1 MPPERDKAM
10 TYTPHLKVKPQV
22 LIQAAVSALNDTLS
36 ISNTVTKRNDLA
48 TFFKA
53 EGDTISQRVKGTVPV
68 RQYTPRNDRSQPIIT
83 DNYQESVVTVT
94 ISAER
99 PYSAI
104 KMTDEQADW
113 DFTDGWQDIIEA
125 QTNSIASYLEHGVLN
140 QILQAPYERVIIVKD
155 DTAGLT
161 AAQDANQDVWYNAI
175 IEAKK
180 ALRLM
185 RTPNDTLYAI
195 CGLDFEEK
203 IMKSNRFL
211 KDQGTGDNA
220 LTSST
225 LGSIAGVRFIST
237 TQIPSDEAYLYA
249 SSGFLAF
256 TGVPRIPRSV
266 PFGAAA
272 SAGGWALRFLM
283 DYDTAYLTDRSV
295 FDCYAGYSYVKDR
308 VSVFDGRSNE
318 LISPDEYFVRG
329 VKLALKS
336 TSSAVEKAPGDG
348 KTDTPGGPASSFLGK
363 VYNQQTVTAA
373 EVIGEPFPLGGNYP
387 GAKAA
392 ATAVA
397 VKSGSTIGSI
407 TVTAPGFG
415 YTSTPAVTITGAGTG
430 ATAVAS
436 IQNGQVVSI
445 AVTAAGTGYTGTPTV
460 TVAAP

>member
-1 MPPERDKAM
+1 M

-22 LIQAAVSALNDTLS
+22 LIQAAVSALNDQLV

-83 DNYQESVVTVT
+83 DNYSESVVTVT

-113 DFTDGWQDIIEA
+113 DFTDGWGDIIDA
-125 QTNSIASYLEHGVLN
+125 QTSSIASYLEHGVLN
-140 QILQAPYERVIIVKD
+140 QILQAPYERVILVKD
-155 DTAGLT
+155 DSAGIT
-161 AAQDANQDVWYNAI
+161 AAQDSNQDVWYNAVV
-175 IEAKK
+175 EAKK
-180 ALRLM
+180 ALRLL

-195 CGLDFEEK
+195 CGVDFEEK

-220 LTSST
+220 LTSSS
-225 LGSIAGVRFIST
+225 LGTIAGVKFIST
-237 TQIPSDEAYLYA
+237 THIPADEAYLYA
-249 SSGFLAF
+249 SSGFVAF

-266 PFGAAA
+266 PFGATA

-329 VKLALKS
+329 IKLALKS
-336 TSSAVEKAPGDG
+336 SSSAVEKKPGDG
-348 KTDTPGGPASSFLGK
+348 STTTAAGDPNSFLAK

-392 ATAVA
+392 AKATSTVA
-397 VKSGSTIGSI
+397 AGKLTGV
-407 TVTAPGFG
+407 TVTAQGFG
-415 YTSTPAVTITGAGTG
+415 YTSTPAVTLSGGAGTG
-430 ATAVAS
+430 GAAVAE
-436 IQNGQVVSI
+436 IRNGQVV
-445 AVTAAGTGYTGTPTV
+445 AVHVTAAGSGYTSAPTV
-460 TVAAP
+460 AIAAP

>member
-1 MPPERDKAM
+1 M

-22 LIQAAVSALNDTLS
+22 LIQAAVSALNDSLS

-83 DNYQESVVTVT
+83 DNYSESVVTVT

-125 QTNSIASYLEHGVLN
+125 QTSSIASYLEHGVLN
-140 QILQAPYERVIIVKD
+140 QILQAPYERVILIKD
-155 DTAGLT
+155 DSAGIT
-161 AAQDANQDVWYNAI
+161 AAQAANEDVWYNGV

-180 ALRLM
+180 ALRLL

-211 KDQGTGDNA
+211 KDEGRGDDA

-225 LGSIAGVRFIST
+225 LGSIAGVKFIST
-237 TQIPSDEAYLYA
+237 THIPSDEAYLYA
-249 SSGFLAF
+249 SSGFVAF

-266 PFGAAA
+266 PFGATA

-336 TSSAVEKAPGDG
+336 SSDAVEKQPGDG
-348 KTDTPGGPASSFLGK
+348 STTTAAGDPDSFLAK

-387 GAKAA
+387 GAKAT
-392 ATAVA
+392 ATAKVTR
-397 VKSGSTIGSI
+397 SGETVGSI
-407 TVTAPGFG
+407 AVTAPGFG
-415 YTSTPAVTITGAGTG
+415 YTSTPAVTIAGGGGAD
-430 ATAVAS
+430 AEAVAS
-436 IQNGQVVSI
+436 IQNGQVTAI
-445 AVTAAGTGYTGTPTV
+445 TVTVAGTGYTSTPTA

>member
-1 MPPERDKAM
+1 M

-22 LIQAAVSALNDTLS
+22 LIQAAVSALNDTLV

-113 DFTDGWQDIIEA
+113 DFTDGWQDIVEA
-125 QTNSIASYLEHGVLN
+125 QTSSIASYLEHGVLN
-140 QILQAPYERVIIVKD
+140 QILQAPYERVILVKD
-155 DTAGLT
+155 DSAGIT
-161 AAQDANQDVWYNAI
+161 AAQAANEDVFFNAVV
-175 IEAKK
+175 EAKK
-180 ALRLM
+180 ALRLL

-203 IMKSNRFL
+203 ILKSNRFL

-225 LGSIAGVRFIST
+225 LGTIAGVKFIST
-237 TQIPSDEAYLYA
+237 THIPADEAYLYA
-249 SSGFLAF
+249 SSGFVAF

-329 VKLALKS
+329 IKLALKS
-336 TSSAVEKAPGDG
+336 STSAVEKKPGDG
-348 KTDTPGGPASSFLGK
+348 SATTAAGNPASFLAK
-363 VYNQQTVTAA
+363 VYNQQNVTAA

-387 GAKAA
+387 GAKAG
-392 ATAVA
+392 ATAKLT
-397 VKSGSTIGSI
+397 KSGSTIGSI
-407 TVTAPGFG
+407 EVTAPGFG
-415 YTSTPAVTITGAGTG
+415 YTSTPAVPISGGSGTG
-430 ATAVAS
+430 ATAVAV
-436 IQNGQVVSI
+436 IQNGQVVDI
-445 AVTAAGTGYTGTPTV
+445 AVTNAGTGYTGTPTV
-460 TVAAP
+460 AVAAP

>member
-1 MPPERDKAM
+1 M
-10 TYTPHLKVKPQV
+10 TYTPHLKVKPEI
-22 LIQAAVSALNDTLS
+22 LIQAAVSALNDQLV

-83 DNYQESVVTVT
+83 DNYAESVVTLT

-113 DFTDGWQDIIEA
+113 DFTDGWGDIIDA
-125 QTNSIASYLEHGVLN
+125 QTSSIASYLEHGVLN
-140 QILQAPYERVIIVKD
+140 QILQAPYERVILVKD

-161 AAQDANQDVWYNAI
+161 AAQDANQSVFYNAVV
-175 IEAKK
+175 EAKK
-180 ALRLM
+180 ALRLL

-195 CGLDFEEK
+195 CGVDFEEK
-203 IMKSNRFL
+203 IMKDQRFL
-211 KDQGTGDNA
+211 KDQGTGDSA
-220 LTSST
+220 LTSAS
-225 LGSIAGVRFIST
+225 LGTIAGVKFVST
-237 TQIPSDEAYLYA
+237 THIPADEAYLYA
-249 SSGFLAF
+249 SSGFVAF

-329 VKLALKS
+329 IKLALKS
-336 TSSAVEKAPGDG
+336 SSTAVEKAPGDG
-348 KTDTPGGPASSFLGK
+348 SATTAAGNPASFLAK
-363 VYNQQTVTAA
+363 VYNQQTVTSA

-387 GAKAA
+387 GSKAA
-392 ATAVA
+392 ATANV
-397 VKSGSTIGSI
+397 
-407 TVTAPGFG
+407 VTAAGKVTDVKVNAQGFG
-415 YTSTPAVTITGAGTG
+415 YTSTPSVTIAGGSGTG
-430 ATAVAS
+430 ATAVAE
-436 IQNGQVVSI
+436 IRNGQVVAI
-445 AVTAAGTGYTGTPTV
+445 HVTAAGSGYTGSPTA

>member
-1 MPPERDKAM
+1 M

-155 DTAGLT
+155 DAPGLT

-237 TQIPSDEAYLYA
+237 TQIPADEAYLYA

-348 KTDTPGGPASSFLGK
+348 KTDTPGGPANSFLGK
-363 VYNQQTVTAA
+363 VYKQQTVTAA

-387 GAKAA
+387 GAKAG
-392 ATAVA
+392 ATATLT
-397 VKSGSTIGSI
+397 KSGSTVGSI

-415 YTSTPAVTITGAGTG
+415 YTSTPAVTISGGSGTG
-430 ATAVAS
+430 ATAVAV
-436 IQNGQVVSI
+436 IQNGQVISVE
-445 AVTAAGTGYTGTPTV
+445 VTAAGTGYTGTPTV
-460 TVAAP
+460 AIAAP

>member
-1 MPPERDKAM
+1 M
-10 TYTPHLKVKPQV
+10 TYTPHLKVKPQI
-22 LIQAAVSALNDTLS
+22 LIQAAVSALNDTLV

-104 KMTDEQADW
+104 KMTDEQSDW

-125 QTNSIASYLEHGVLN
+125 QTNSISSYLEHGVLN
-140 QILQAPYERVIIVKD
+140 QILQAPYERVILVKD
-155 DTAGLT
+155 DTAGIT
-161 AAQDANQDVWYNAI
+161 AAQDSNQDVFYNAVV
-175 IEAKK
+175 EAKK
-180 ALRLM
+180 ALRLL

-203 IMKSNRFL
+203 ILKSNRFL
-211 KDQGTGDNA
+211 KDEGRGDDA
-220 LTSST
+220 LTSAT
-225 LGSIAGVRFIST
+225 LGTIAGVKFIST
-237 TQIPSDEAYLYA
+237 THIPADEAYLYA
-249 SSGFLAF
+249 SSGFVAF
-256 TGVPRIPRSV
+256 TGVPRVPKSV
-266 PFGAAA
+266 PFGATA
-272 SAGGWALRFLM
+272 SAGGWALRWLM

-329 VKLALKS
+329 IKLALKS
-336 TSSAVEKAPGDG
+336 SSSAVEKAPGDG
-348 KTDTPGGPASSFLGK
+348 STTTAAGDPNSFLAK
-363 VYNQQTVTAA
+363 VYNQQNVTAA

-392 ATAVA
+392 ATATA

-415 YTSTPAVTITGAGTG
+415 YTSTPTVTISGGAGTG

-436 IQNGQVVSI
+436 IANGQVTAI
-445 AVTAAGTGYTGTPTV
+445 TVTAAGSGYTGTPTV

>member
-1 MPPERDKAM
+1 M

-22 LIQAAVSALNDTLS
+22 LIQAAVSALNDQLV

-83 DNYQESVVTVT
+83 DNYSESVVTVT

-113 DFTDGWQDIIEA
+113 DFSDGWGDIIDA
-125 QTNSIASYLEHGVLN
+125 QTSSIASYLEHGVLN
-140 QILQAPYERVIIVKD
+140 QILQAPYERVILVKD
-155 DTAGLT
+155 DTAGIT
-161 AAQDANQDVWYNAI
+161 AAQDSNEDVWYNAV

-180 ALRLM
+180 ALRLL

-211 KDQGTGDNA
+211 KDQGTGDSA

-225 LGSIAGVRFIST
+225 LGTIAGVKFIST
-237 TQIPSDEAYLYA
+237 THIPADEAYLYA
-249 SSGFLAF
+249 SSGFVAF

-266 PFGAAA
+266 PFGATA
-272 SAGGWALRFLM
+272 SAGGWALRFLA
-283 DYDTAYLTDRSV
+283 DYDTAYLTDRSI

-318 LISPDEYFVRG
+318 IISPDEYFVRG
-329 VKLALKS
+329 IKLALKS
-336 TSSAVEKAPGDG
+336 SSSAVEKAPGDG
-348 KTDTPGGPASSFLGK
+348 SSTTAAGNPASFLAK

-392 ATAVA
+392 ATAKV
-397 VKSGSTIGSI
+397 VKSGSTVGSVEI
-407 TVTAPGFG
+407 VAPGFG
-415 YTSTPAVTITGAGTG
+415 YTSTPTVTISGGAGTG
-430 ATAVAS
+430 ATAVAV
-436 IQNGQVVSI
+436 IQNGQVVDI
-445 AVTAAGTGYTGTPTV
+445 VVTAAGTGYTGTPTA

>member
-1 MPPERDKAM
+1 M

-22 LIQAAVSALNDTLS
+22 LIQAAVSALSDQLV

-68 RQYTPRNDRSQPIIT
+68 RQYTPRNNRSQPIIT
-83 DNYQESVVTVT
+83 DNYSESVVTVT

-104 KMTDEQADW
+104 KMTDEQSDW
-113 DFTDGWQDIIEA
+113 DFVDGWGDIIDA
-125 QTNSIASYLEHGVLN
+125 QTSSIASYLEHGVLN
-140 QILQAPYERVIIVKD
+140 QILLAPYERVILVKD
-155 DTAGLT
+155 DSTGIT
-161 AAQDANQDVWYNAI
+161 NAQNANEDVWYNAV

-185 RTPNDTLYAI
+185 RTPNDTLHCI
-195 CGLDFEEK
+195 VGVDFEEK
-203 IMKSNRFL
+203 ILKSNRFL
-211 KDQGTGDNA
+211 KDQGTGDSA
-220 LTSST
+220 LTTAT
-225 LGSIAGVRFIST
+225 LGTIAGVKFVSST
-237 TQIPSDEAYLYA
+237 HIPADEAYMYA

-256 TGVPRIPRSV
+256 TGVPRIPKSV
-266 PFGAAA
+266 PFGATA
-272 SAGGWALRFLM
+272 SAGGFALRWLM

-336 TSSAVEKAPGDG
+336 SSSAIEKAPGDG
-348 KTDTPGGPASSFLGK
+348 STTTPGGSASSFLAK

-373 EVIGEPFPLGGNYP
+373 EVLGEPFPLGGNYP
-387 GAKAA
+387 GDR
-392 ATAVA
+392 
-397 VKSGSTIGSI
+397 KS
-407 TVTAPGFG
+407 
-415 YTSTPAVTITGAGTG
+415 
-430 ATAVAS
+430 
-436 IQNGQVVSI
+436 VV
-445 AVTAAGTGYTGTPTV
+445 
-460 TVAAP
+460 

>member
-1 MPPERDKAM
+1 M
-10 TYTPHLKVKPQV
+10 TYTPHLKVKPEV
-22 LIQAAVSALNDTLS
+22 LIQAAVSALKDQLV

-68 RQYTPRNDRSQPIIT
+68 RTYTPRNDRSQPILT
-83 DNYQESVVTVT
+83 DNYSESVVTVT
-94 ISAER
+94 ISADR

-113 DFTDGWQDIIEA
+113 DFTDGWGDIIDA
-125 QTNSIASYLEHGVLN
+125 QTSSIASYLEHGVLN
-140 QILQAPYERVIIVKD
+140 QILKAPYERVILVKD
-155 DTAGLT
+155 DPTGIT
-161 AAQDANQDVWYNAI
+161 AAQDANQDVFYNAV

-185 RTPNDTLYAI
+185 RTPNDSLFAI
-195 CGLDFEEK
+195 CGVDFEEK

-225 LGSIAGVRFIST
+225 LGTIAGVKFVST
-237 TQIPSDEAYLYA
+237 THIPADEAYLYA

-308 VSVFDGRSNE
+308 LTVFDGRSNE
-318 LISPDEYFVRG
+318 LVSPDEYFVRG

-336 TSSAVEKAPGDG
+336 STSAVEKKPGDG
-348 KTDTPGGPASSFLGK
+348 SGTTPGGSASSFLAK
-363 VYNQQTVTAA
+363 AYNLQTITAA
-373 EVIGEPFPLGGNYP
+373 EVQGEPFPLGGNYP
-387 GAKAA
+387 GAKAT
-392 ATAVA
+392 ATAA
-397 VKSGSTIGSI
+397 ITKSGSTIGSI
-407 TVTAPGFG
+407 AVVAQGFG
-415 YTSTPAVTITGAGTG
+415 YTSTPAVTISGGAGTG

-436 IQNGQVVSI
+436 IRNGQVVSI